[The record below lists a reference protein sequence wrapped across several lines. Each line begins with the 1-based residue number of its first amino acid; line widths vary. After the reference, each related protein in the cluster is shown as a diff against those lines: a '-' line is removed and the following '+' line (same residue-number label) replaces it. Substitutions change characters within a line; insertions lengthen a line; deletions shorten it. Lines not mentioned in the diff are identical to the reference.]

1 MATAGEINEL
11 VAKMESERSAL
22 LRLVG
27 GMDDAAAERR
37 PPEADGEAGWSV
49 KEQLA
54 HLAQME
60 TTYRA
65 WVERAV
71 AEERPDLSVGTAPD
85 PIAHR
90 LDRAHEARVSDHV
103 AELRRQR
110 ERTLDTIRRL
120 APTDFERTALSPLFG
135 ELTVMQWLRSYYRHD
150 RMHHAQIEGR
160 ESDYKPRF
168 AGGSEPDQRAARG
181 PAART

>member
-1 MATAGEINEL
+1 VATAGEVREL
-11 VAKMESERSAL
+11 IEKMEAERAAL
-22 LRLVG
+22 LTVVG
-27 GMDDAAAERR
+27 GIDEAQAELR
-37 PPEADGEAGWSV
+37 PPEGDGEAGWSV

-60 TTYRA
+60 ATYRA

-71 AEERPDLSVGTAPD
+71 AEERPDLSEGTAPEVVAYALEG
-85 PIAHR
+85 AHGAT
-90 LDRAHEARVSDHV
+90 LAQHA

-110 ERTLDTIRRL
+110 ERTLAVIQRL
-120 APTDFERTALSPLFG
+120 DADAFERTARSPMFG

-160 ESDYKPRF
+160 ESDYRPRF
-168 AGGSEPDQRAARG
+168 AGGVEPDQRGR
-181 PAART
+181 

>member
-1 MATAGEINEL
+1 MATADEIRDL
-11 VAKMESERSAL
+11 VTKMESERSAL
-22 LRLVG
+22 LGLVS
-27 GMDDAAAERR
+27 GMDEASAEHR
-37 PPEADGEAGWSV
+37 PPEADGEAGWSI

-71 AEERPDLSVGTAPD
+71 AEERPNLADGTVPD
-85 PIAHR
+85 PTAYR
-90 LDRAHEARVSDHV
+90 LDRAHEARVVDHV

-110 ERTLDTIRRL
+110 ERTLDTIGRI
-120 APTDFERTALSPLFG
+120 APEAFERTALSPLFG

-160 ESDYKPRF
+160 ESDYKPHF
-168 AGGSEPDQRAARG
+168 TSGAEPDQRVARD
-181 PAART
+181 R